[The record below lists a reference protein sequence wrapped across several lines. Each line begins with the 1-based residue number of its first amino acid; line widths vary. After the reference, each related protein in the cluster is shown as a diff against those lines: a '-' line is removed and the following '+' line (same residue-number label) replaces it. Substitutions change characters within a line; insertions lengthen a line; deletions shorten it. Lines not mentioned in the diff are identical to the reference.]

1 MTINTK
7 GLLAFSVYRT
17 LNILTVFVVHFRIKS
32 KKVSLYLILL
42 VTL

>member
-7 GLLAFSVYRT
+7 GSLTFGVYRT
-17 LNILTVFVVHFRIKS
+17 LNILAVFVVHFCIKS
-32 KKVSLYLILL
+32 KKVSPYLILV